1 MAVKHI
7 DRIESI
13 DWSVITGK
21 ADSVVLEKDDEG
33 KKVTLNFDNN
43 DIEVSDI
50 IHAAMEVT
58 MVKDIEIIETELADI
73 VKEIYNHG
81 L

>member
-1 MAVKHI
+1 MKN
-7 DRIESI
+7 RQLGLTCKE
-13 DWSVITGK
+13 
-21 ADSVVLEKDDEG
+21 EKMFEVNHVS
-33 KKVTLNFDNN
+33 KEFVSLNFDNN

>member
-1 MAVKHI
+1 MVSK
-7 DRIESI
+7 EFVS
-13 DWSVITGK
+13 
-21 ADSVVLEKDDEG
+21 
-33 KKVTLNFDNN
+33 LNFDNN

-73 VKEIYNHG
+73 VKEI
-81 L
+81 

>member
-1 MAVKHI
+1 MKN
-7 DRIESI
+7 RQLGLTCKEEKMIEVNHVSKEFV
-13 DWSVITGK
+13 S
-21 ADSVVLEKDDEG
+21 
-33 KKVTLNFDNN
+33 LNFDNN

-58 MVKDIEIIETELADI
+58 MIKDIEIIETELADI

>member
-1 MAVKHI
+1 MKN
-7 DRIESI
+7 RQLGLTCKEEKMIEVNHVSKEFV
-13 DWSVITGK
+13 S
-21 ADSVVLEKDDEG
+21 
-33 KKVTLNFDNN
+33 LNFDNN

>member
-1 MAVKHI
+1 MKN
-7 DRIESI
+7 RQLGLTCKEEKMIEVNHVSKEFVSL
-13 DWSVITGK
+13 D
-21 ADSVVLEKDDEG
+21 
-33 KKVTLNFDNN
+33 FDNN

>member
-1 MAVKHI
+1 MKN
-7 DRIESI
+7 RQLGLTCKEEKMIEVNHVSKEFV
-13 DWSVITGK
+13 S
-21 ADSVVLEKDDEG
+21 
-33 KKVTLNFDNN
+33 LNFDNN

-73 VKEIYNHG
+73 VKQIYKLCHDRR
-81 L
+81 